1 MARRWRYEPPTELPL
16 AIRAVPHVFGEITE
30 HRLRPGEAFCA
41 AQELYRGREGVLYL
55 KLEDGRGWAFDRKPG
70 VGVMCVRR
78 PADPA
83 CPAPNDCRA
92 DTAGAVGASAARA
105 PPFAAAAWPDSDS
118 DEPLDA
124 VLYRWI
130 WDGLAMQQDAE
141 GWAIVPF
148 AGPGVTGTQSP
159 GSGETE
165 AAKDPS
171 GGVVERA
178 IVPIAARRIR
188 VGQEQFGYSGK
199 KMIPSKC

>member
-1 MARRWRYEPPTELPL
+1 MPPTELPL

-55 KLEDGRGWAFDRKPG
+55 KLEDGRGWAFDRIPG

-105 PPFAAAAWPDSDS
+105 PPFAAAACPQWECEELLEALL
-118 DEPLDA
+118 DEWILDA
-124 VLYRWI
+124 
-130 WDGLAMQQDAE
+130 LA
-141 GWAIVPF
+141 
-148 AGPGVTGTQSP
+148 AGRQGHGT
-159 GSGETE
+159 
-165 AAKDPS
+165 
-171 GGVVERA
+171 
-178 IVPIAARRIR
+178 
-188 VGQEQFGYSGK
+188 
-199 KMIPSKC
+199 C